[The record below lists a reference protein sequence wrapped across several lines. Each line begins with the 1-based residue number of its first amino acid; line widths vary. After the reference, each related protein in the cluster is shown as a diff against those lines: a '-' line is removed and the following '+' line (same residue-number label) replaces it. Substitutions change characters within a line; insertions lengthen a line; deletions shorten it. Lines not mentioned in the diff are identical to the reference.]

1 MHLDVGLALP
11 QALLL
16 VHVRRHLP
24 PPLLLVL
31 LLLPAA
37 ANPLALYLHFRR
49 THPPATQPRER
60 EQQSMQAG
68 LVWTPPSS
76 LTLCP
81 TFRNRLFSIFSLQM
95 KGEDEGVFPRE

>member
-16 VHVRRHLP
+16 VHVGRHLP

-60 EQQSMQAG
+60 EQESMQAG
-68 LVWTPPSS
+68 LAWTKPSS

-95 KGEDEGVFPRE
+95 KGED

>member
-68 LVWTPPSS
+68 LVWTNTLKPHFVSNSLFLLVSS
-76 LTLCP
+76 FLLP
-81 TFRNRLFSIFSLQM
+81 NGR
-95 KGEDEGVFPRE
+95 